1 MYMANLNRS
10 NFPVE
15 RRIGASA
22 PDATG
27 IVHLGIG
34 QFHRAHAAVNTALA
48 MAEAGGEWGIVG
60 VANRSR
66 RIIDPMLNQDFIYS
80 ILQLSPEGTDVQL
93 VDVHRRLFVAAEQ
106 PAEVLAAIADPN
118 HKIVTLTITE
128 KGYNKDGV
136 TGHLMTDS
144 AEIAPG
150 LAGPDGAKAPL
161 AQLAWGLVKRS
172 QESKAPVT
180 VLSCDNMQS
189 AGNTTKAMVTE
200 FLQAAGVDD
209 NTMSWIAENVS
220 FPNAMV
226 DRIVPGTTEQTK
238 AQVEQILG
246 LRDEAPVPAEA
257 FTMWV
262 LEDHFKAGRPA
273 WQAAP
278 GVTFSDEVEQ
288 YELVKLRL
296 LNGSHSLISYLGGLS
311 NSPTIPSARDKEF
324 VAKSVHAAIYNE
336 FLPSIELPHGFDAD
350 AYVAQLFHRWQ
361 NHALGDKTARVGS
374 DGSAKLL
381 QRIPEPALRLLNM
394 GQMPNEM
401 ALTAASWIACVA
413 PPAGFDPGEIAAEME
428 EPQRENLAKAT
439 AGAKNTHEHVEKIMT
454 GGFFPTELG
463 EHAEFTDRVAEL
475 LDIIVT
481 DGVEAAANNAL
492 GE

>member
-1 MYMANLNRS
+1 MANLNRS
-10 NFPVE
+10 NAPFE

-22 PDATG
+22 PEATG
-27 IVHLGIG
+27 IVHLGLG

-48 MAEAGGEWGIVG
+48 MAAVGGDWGIVG

-66 RIIDPMLNQDFIYS
+66 RIIDPMLAQDYIYS
-80 ILQLSPEGTDVQL
+80 VLQLSPEGTDVQL

-106 PAEVLAAIADPN
+106 PAEVLAAVADPD

-128 KGYNKDGV
+128 KGYNKNSA
-136 TGHLMTDS
+136 TGRLMLDS
-144 AEIAPG
+144 PEIAPG
-150 LAGPDGAKAPL
+150 LAGPDTATAPL
-161 AQLAWGLVKRS
+161 AQLAWGLARRAKDS
-172 QESKAPVT
+172 QAPVS

-189 AGNTTKAMVTE
+189 AGNTTAQMVLQ
-200 FLQAAGVDD
+200 FLEAAKVDAQVLD
-209 NTMSWIAENVS
+209 YVATQVS

-226 DRIVPGTTEQTK
+226 DRIVPGTNEATK

-273 WQAAP
+273 WEAAP

-311 NSPTIPSARDKEF
+311 NSPTIPSARDKAF
-324 VAKSVHAAIYNE
+324 VANSVRAAIYNE
-336 FLPSIELPHGFDAD
+336 YLPSIELPHGFDAD
-350 AYVAQLFHRWQ
+350 AYVGQLFHRWQ

-381 QRIPEPALRLLNM
+381 QRIVEPALRMLDL
-394 GQMPNEM
+394 GEMPHQM

-413 PPAGFDPGEIAAEME
+413 PPAGFDPGAIAAEME
-428 EPQRENLAKAT
+428 EPQRDNLAKAT
-439 AGAKNTHEHVEKIMT
+439 AGAKDIHEHVEKIMT
-454 GGFFPTELG
+454 GGFFPAELG
-463 EHAEFTDRVAEL
+463 ERSEFTDRVA
-475 LDIIVT
+475 DFVQIIT
-481 DGVEAAANNAL
+481 TSGVEAAARDAL
-492 GE
+492 GD

>member
-1 MYMANLNRS
+1 MANLNRS
-10 NFPVE
+10 NAPFE

-22 PDATG
+22 PQQTG
-27 IVHLGIG
+27 MVHLGIG
-34 QFHRAHAAVNTALA
+34 QFHRAHAAVYTALA
-48 MAEAGGEWGIVG
+48 MAQSGGDWGIVG

-66 RIIDPMLNQDFIYS
+66 RIIDPMINQDYIYS

-106 PAEVLAAIADPN
+106 PSEVLAAIADPD

-136 TGHLMTDS
+136 TGKLMTES
-144 AEIAPG
+144 AEIGPG
-150 LAGPDGAKAPL
+150 LVGPDAATAPL
-161 AQLAWGLVKRS
+161 AQLAWGLAKRAK
-172 QESKAPVT
+172 ESKAPLT

-189 AGNTTKAMVTE
+189 AGSTTAQMVLQ
-200 FLQAAGVDD
+200 FLEAAKVDD
-209 NTMSWIAENVS
+209 QVLDYVANQVS

-226 DRIVPGTTEQTK
+226 DRIVPGTNEQTK
-238 AQVEQILG
+238 QQVEAILG
-246 LRDEAPVPAEA
+246 LRDESPVPAEA

-273 WQAAP
+273 WEAGGAI
-278 GVTFSDEVEQ
+278 FSDEVEQ

-311 NSPTIPSARDKEF
+311 NSPTIPSARDKDF
-324 VAKSVHAAIYNE
+324 VAKSVRAAIYNE
-336 FLPSIELPHGFDAD
+336 YLPSIELPTGFDAD
-350 AYVAQLFHRWQ
+350 AYVEQLFHRWQ

-374 DGSAKLL
+374 DGSSKLL
-381 QRIPEPALRLLNM
+381 QRIVEPALRMLDA
-394 GQMPNEM
+394 GEMPQQM

-413 PPAGFDPGEIAAEME
+413 PPAGFDPGAIAAAMD
-428 EPQRENLAKAT
+428 EPQRANLARAT
-439 AGAKNTHEHVEKIMT
+439 QGATTVHEHVEKIMT
-454 GGFFPTELG
+454 GGFFPEDLG
-463 EHAEFTDRVAEL
+463 SRAEFTKRIAEL
-475 LDIIVT
+475 VQIITT
-481 DGVEAAANNAL
+481 DGAEAAAKDAL